1 MNWDILK
8 KLFTFV
14 DDLPGSIKNFI
25 IIAFFLMSVPVAV
38 HEISNMA
45 IEDYLELSINNKKA
59 AEEYALKVAPLIN
72 HEVINIYKSDR
83 NINNVILMSYHN
95 NTESL
100 NMFSYL
106 YLKGLTAEPGYDTWK
121 EDWGSLE
128 FVHYSTEIRKIH
140 KKGFL
145 LVNDIEK
152 MSREYPKLSK
162 KLENCEVKNAAFYPI
177 EGSAKPVGMIIIYY
191 NSTPSSSSYQASIVS
206 SLQKLSSLLDYEN
219 LKKQL

>member
-1 MNWDILK
+1 
-8 KLFTFV
+8 
-14 DDLPGSIKNFI
+14 
-25 IIAFFLMSVPVAV
+25 MSVPVVV

-106 YLKGLTAEPGYDTWK
+106 YLKGLTAEPGYDT
-121 EDWGSLE
+121 
-128 FVHYSTEIRKIH
+128 
-140 KKGFL
+140 
-145 LVNDIEK
+145 
-152 MSREYPKLSK
+152 
-162 KLENCEVKNAAFYPI
+162 
-177 EGSAKPVGMIIIYY
+177 
-191 NSTPSSSSYQASIVS
+191 
-206 SLQKLSSLLDYEN
+206 
-219 LKKQL
+219 